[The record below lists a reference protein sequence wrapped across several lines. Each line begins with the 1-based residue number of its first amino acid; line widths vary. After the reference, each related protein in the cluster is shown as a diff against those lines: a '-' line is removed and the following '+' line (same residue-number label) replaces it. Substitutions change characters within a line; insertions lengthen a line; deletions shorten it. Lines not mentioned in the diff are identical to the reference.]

1 MIFVFC
7 QKYGENISKNI
18 KNVNSKYNQKFLYH
32 AKLSAADVLKTTSKR
47 AIQKTAEAT
56 SDLIDIKTDDKITK
70 VSKSSLLNSLKTVD
84 RLIPKERYLSPEKK
98 KQSINDLRL
107 I

>member
-47 AIQKTAEAT
+47 A
-56 SDLIDIKTDDKITK
+56 TDDKITK